1 MAQTKDFPFKMAQA
15 MSFAEAGAPG
25 REISG
30 AWTGPREQIA
40 TKKQPSKK
48 TTCFQKVN
56 LIMGLSPIH
65 KDENDRKWIL

>member
-1 MAQTKDFPFKMAQA
+1 MDFPFKMAQA

-48 TTCFQKVN
+48 FAPFFFEGGGERSARSAQRTRVARR
-56 LIMGLSPIH
+56 S
-65 KDENDRKWIL
+65 

>member
-1 MAQTKDFPFKMAQA
+1 MAQARDFPFKMAQA

-48 TTCFQKVN
+48 FA
-56 LIMGLSPIH
+56 PFF
-65 KDENDRKWIL
+65 